1 MTQRRDLETQSRYV
15 TANTEFRSI
24 LIRCSGRYT
33 AVWILIDVGVQTWPV
48 GGLWY
53 PSLVSK
59 YETPLTRAYWSELGD
74 GTLYEEFRVVDAM
87 KGVQSWRD
95 VDGVVVLGDAHRIA
109 TPDERAGMSLE
120 GRDVIVIQTKATR
133 LNPYV
138 FGQALLSMDLIR
150 MRWAPR
156 SLRSVLICV
165 ADDPD
170 LRPVLGA
177 FPNVEVH
184 VLPSERRTSFR
195 LERLRGAAAELASQ
209 RGVPL
214 VEKPPLTPSFWIDG
228 VIVPSFDPYRQLP
241 LAELVAGEKVTTVH
255 SEASAGQA
263 RILGMWMSGEVIAA
277 QRLLLQMGAA
287 DVHSIALCRH
297 DQAIEAA
304 LRRYASFEIVEADA
318 ATPSDSQPATLA
330 IATLPPPSGPR
341 RATPATGRRSRWQ
354 HPAASSA
361 GPAWS
366 GADTAQEFIPGHYC
380 RHCGWPFPAS
390 RRQTQCRITAA
401 CQRRQQLPL
410 HLRGYWCPH
419 NDRVHPE
426 WRDLHS

>member
-1 MTQRRDLETQSRYV
+1 
-15 TANTEFRSI
+15 
-24 LIRCSGRYT
+24 
-33 AVWILIDVGVQTWPV
+33 
-48 GGLWY
+48 
-53 PSLVSK
+53 
-59 YETPLTRAYWSELGD
+59 
-74 GTLYEEFRVVDAM
+74 
-87 KGVQSWRD
+87 
-95 VDGVVVLGDAHRIA
+95 
-109 TPDERAGMSLE
+109 MSLD

-170 LRPVLGA
+170 LRPVVGA

-184 VLPSERRTSFR
+184 ILLSERRTSFR
-195 LERLRGAAAELASQ
+195 LERLRGAAADLASQ

-214 VEKPPLTPSFWIDG
+214 VEKPRLTSSFRIDG
-228 VIVPSFDPYRQLP
+228 VIVPSFDPYQPLP

-255 SEASAGQA
+255 SEASAGRA

-287 DVHSIALCRH
+287 DVHSIVLSRR

-304 LRRYASFEIVEADA
+304 LCRYASFEIVEADA
-318 ATPSDSQPATLA
+318 ATR
-330 IATLPPPSGPR
+330 IR
-341 RATPATGRRSRWQ
+341 
-354 HPAASSA
+354 PAARDA
-361 GPAWS
+361 GDRHLSTSVRPEKDHPGHGQAQPMATIDGQQRRPS
-366 GADTAQEFIPGHYC
+366 VAQADATHEFIPGHYC

-390 RRQTQCRITAA
+390 RRQTQCRIPAA

-410 HLRGYWCPH
+410 HLRGYGCPY

>member
-1 MTQRRDLETQSRYV
+1 M
-15 TANTEFRSI
+15 
-24 LIRCSGRYT
+24 
-33 AVWILIDVGVQTWPV
+33 
-48 GGLWY
+48 
-53 PSLVSK
+53 SK
-59 YETPLTRAYWSELGD
+59 HETPLTRAYWNDLGD

-87 KGVQSWRD
+87 AGVRSRRD
-95 VDGVVVLGDAHRIA
+95 VDGVVVLGEAHRIA
-109 TPDERAGMSLE
+109 SPDEHIGVSLD

-138 FGQALLSMDLIR
+138 FGQALMSMDRIR

-156 SLRSVLICV
+156 SLRSVLICA

-170 LRPVLGA
+170 LRPVIGA
-177 FPNVEVH
+177 FPNVEVQ

-195 LERLRGAAAELASQ
+195 LERLRGAAADLASQ
-209 RGVPL
+209 RGVL
-214 VEKPPLTPSFWIDG
+214 LLEKPRLTSSFRIDG

-241 LAELVAGEKVTTVH
+241 LTELVADEKVTTVH
-255 SEASAGQA
+255 SEASAGRA

-287 DVHSIALCRH
+287 DVHSIVLCRR

-304 LRRYASFEIVEADA
+304 LRRYASFEIVEGDAVTRIPQAARVAGDRHPSTSIRPGKDHPGHGQAQLMATSGGQQRRSGVVRADA
-318 ATPSDSQPATLA
+318 
-330 IATLPPPSGPR
+330 
-341 RATPATGRRSRWQ
+341 
-354 HPAASSA
+354 
-361 GPAWS
+361 
-366 GADTAQEFIPGHYC
+366 AQEFIPGHYC
-380 RHCGWPFPAS
+380 RRCGWPFPAS
-390 RRQTQCRITAA
+390 RRRTQCRVPAA

-410 HLRGYWCPH
+410 HLRGYGCPH

>member
-1 MTQRRDLETQSRYV
+1 M
-15 TANTEFRSI
+15 
-24 LIRCSGRYT
+24 
-33 AVWILIDVGVQTWPV
+33 
-48 GGLWY
+48 
-53 PSLVSK
+53 
-59 YETPLTRAYWSELGD
+59 
-74 GTLYEEFRVVDAM
+74 DAM

-228 VIVPSFDPYRQLP
+228 VIVPSFDPYRPLP

-287 DVHSIALCRH
+287 GCALDCALPPRPGHRGSTAPLCQFRDRRGGRGHPIRQPARDTGDRH
-297 DQAIEAA
+297 PPTSVRSEKGHPGHGQAQPM
-304 LRRYASFEIVEADA
+304 
-318 ATPSDSQPATLA
+318 ATPGGQQ
-330 IATLPPPSGPR
+330 
-341 RATPATGRRSRWQ
+341 RRSSVVR
-354 HPAASSA
+354 
-361 GPAWS
+361 
-366 GADTAQEFIPGHYC
+366 ADTAQEFIPGHYC
-380 RHCGWPFPAS
+380 RHCGLAIPSIAASDTMPDYGSLPAKAAA
-390 RRQTQCRITAA
+390 TTAPARILVPS
-401 CQRRQQLPL
+401 QRP
-410 HLRGYWCPH
+410 GA
-419 NDRVHPE
+419 
-426 WRDLHS
+426 S

>member
-1 MTQRRDLETQSRYV
+1 M
-15 TANTEFRSI
+15 
-24 LIRCSGRYT
+24 
-33 AVWILIDVGVQTWPV
+33 
-48 GGLWY
+48 
-53 PSLVSK
+53 
-59 YETPLTRAYWSELGD
+59 
-74 GTLYEEFRVVDAM
+74 DAM
-87 KGVQSWRD
+87 KGVQSRRD
-95 VDGVVVLGDAHRIA
+95 VDGVVILGEAHRIA
-109 TPDERAGMSLE
+109 SPDERAGVSLD
-120 GRDVIVIQTKATR
+120 GRNVIVIQTKATR

-138 FGQALLSMDLIR
+138 FGQALLSVDLIR

-177 FPNVEVH
+177 FPDVEVQ

-195 LERLRGAAAELASQ
+195 LERLWGAAADLASQ

-214 VEKPPLTPSFWIDG
+214 VEKPRLTSSFQIDG

-241 LAELVAGEKVTTVH
+241 LTELVAGEKVTTVH
-255 SEASAGQA
+255 SEASAGRA
-263 RILGMWMSGEVIAA
+263 RGLGMWMSGEIIAA
-277 QRLLLQMGAA
+277 QRLLLNMGAA
-287 DVHSIALCRH
+287 DVHSIVLCRR

-318 ATPSDSQPATLA
+318 ATRIPQAARDAGDRHPS
-330 IATLPPPSGPR
+330 
-341 RATPATGRRSRWQ
+341 TPARPGKDHPGHGQPQLMSTPDGQQRRPSVVR
-354 HPAASSA
+354 
-361 GPAWS
+361 
-366 GADTAQEFIPGHYC
+366 ADAAQEFIPGNYC
-380 RHCGWPFPAS
+380 RRCGWPFLAS
-390 RRQTQCRITAA
+390 RRWTQCRVPAG

-410 HLRGYWCPH
+410 HQRAQGCPY